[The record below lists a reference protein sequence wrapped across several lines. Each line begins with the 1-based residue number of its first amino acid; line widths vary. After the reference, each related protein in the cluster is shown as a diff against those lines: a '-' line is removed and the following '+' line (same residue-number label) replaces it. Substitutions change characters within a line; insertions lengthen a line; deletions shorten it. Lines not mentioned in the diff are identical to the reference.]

1 MNIKKA
7 ALSTIPLSILL
18 VMAGCN
24 LSAPATGTVSNNE
37 LTAFQKTFM
46 SSYYVER
53 GGRPGGARALTPFV
67 STISAAPSG
76 ARATVPV
83 LQLTSYSFSNPQ
95 PNPLV
100 GYPEPGLTSSF
111 TVTPYDAANHVYD
124 VVVTTTYPATDVM
137 KNYLEEYYVRDI
149 GKNASGYFDTAT
161 PDGKWTVDDP
171 IVKLAGGVWVQ
182 DQMARVRQILTFTD
196 GTTRNEQI
204 ITQTNFGLPTP
215 APKFASFDVN
225 GSLDYSHL
233 FVPALDSN
241 AVFSSVVM
249 YSVTPATTS
258 TFWFWQGS
266 QAQSILGIRYYTE
279 FKDTVAGKYNTY
291 TVLFE
296 KTLDALSTTGVSTPQ
311 VWSTVFVGSQYDTL
325 AESVLRQQ
333 VTFNLDTNGNPS
345 LATGVKTTNM
355 QTRVA
360 NIAGLKD
367 FYLQQMNTDYVS
379 LSNWDATTVYTP
391 TGDVAEITAADPSKF
406 LYSRTFA
413 AGAGVSTTSGL
424 GDLASLYTSL
434 QTGAADVQVTA
445 TPLQNGPFLSG
456 TGELQ
461 YNGTNKGTEIPNDS
475 AFNLYPQGT
484 IEAWIYVKQHT
495 DTGGIVHKGELATFT
510 DECYSLQFWGNQGQL
525 ALVLDGPGGGSNY
538 DLLTSTINLNTGTW
552 YYLVA
557 TWDRTATPQ
566 YMKIYIN
573 GSLNNSITPTVANA
587 PQING
592 SKLLIGSQLPSSYS
606 PAYGYFTFNGALYG
620 VKVYSNPLP
629 PDEATISSFYDANKG
644 NTTNW
649 PHP

>member
-1 MNIKKA
+1 MNMKNAAFFSI
-7 ALSTIPLSILL
+7 ALSIML
-18 VMAGCN
+18 VMAGCS
-24 LSAPATGTVSNNE
+24 LFAPPTGTVSNNE
-37 LTAFQKTFM
+37 LTDFQKIFM

-67 STISAAPSG
+67 STVSGAPSG

-111 TVTPYDAANHVYD
+111 TVTLYDAANHVYD
-124 VVVTTTYPATDVM
+124 VVVTTTYPAANVVKDYV
-137 KNYLEEYYVRDI
+137 EEYFVRDI
-149 GKNASGYFDTAT
+149 GKDALGVFGEAT
-161 PDGKWTVDDP
+161 PDSKWTVDDP
-171 IVKLAGGVWVQ
+171 IVKLVGGVWEK

-204 ITQTNFGLPTP
+204 ITQTNYGLSTP

-233 FVPALDSN
+233 FVPASDSN

-279 FKDTVAGKYNTY
+279 FKDTVAGKYYSY

-296 KTLDALSTTGVSTPQ
+296 KTLNTLSTTGVSTPK

-333 VTFNLDTNGNPS
+333 VTFNLDANGNPS

-367 FYLQQMNTDYVS
+367 FYLQQMNTDYVT
-379 LSNWDATTVYTP
+379 LSNWDTTTVYTP

-413 AGAGVSTTSGL
+413 SGAGAIITSGP
-424 GDLASLYTSL
+424 GDLPSLYTSL
-434 QTGAADVQVTA
+434 QTGAANVPVTT
-445 TPLQNGPFLSG
+445 TPLPAGTYLAG
-456 TGELQ
+456 TGTESLVF
-461 YNGTNKGTEIPNDS
+461 NGINKGTQITDDGNYDL
-475 AFNLYPQGT
+475 NPQGT
-484 IEAWIYVKQHT
+484 IEAWIYIKQQM
-495 DTGGIVHKGELATFT
+495 DTAGIVHKGVLADFT

-538 DLLTSTINLNTGTW
+538 NLLTSTINLNTAKW
-552 YYLVA
+552 YYIVA
-557 TWDRTATPQ
+557 TWDTTAVTK
-566 YMKIYIN
+566 YMKLYIN
-573 GSLNNSITPTVANA
+573 GSLNSSKVPTVLPA
-587 PQING
+587 PRIYPAD
-592 SKLLIGSQLPSSYS
+592 LLIGSQLPSLYS

-620 VKVYSNPLP
+620 VNVSNAAR
-629 PDEATISSFYDANKG
+629 DAATISSFYTANKG
-644 NTTNW
+644 KTANW